1 MSPNQHEAA
10 GGRTPTAGQIG
21 GMKPSFTDT
30 DSIARGH
37 PHFNP
42 LLKASDVARLLNI
55 SRTSA
60 YRLMREGE
68 LPSVRFGAGI
78 VRVRLADLEAY
89 VASKVEGV
97 E

>member
-1 MSPNQHEAA
+1 MKPSKNEAA
-10 GGRTPTAGQIG
+10 GGRTPTAGQIRG
-21 GMKPSFTDT
+21 IHPSFTDT
-30 DSIARGH
+30 DSISREH

-60 YRLMREGE
+60 YRLMREG
-68 LPSVRFGAGI
+68 LPVVRFGEGI
-78 VRVRLADLEAY
+78 VRVRLADLEVY
-89 VASKVEGV
+89 VASRVEGG